1 MKRQLIIY
9 AGLFP
14 AITSCAVFN
23 ADLRYKPKSADEY
36 YFPSLS
42 AELCELIMNAYKE

>member
-9 AGLFP
+9 VGLFP

-23 ADLRYKPKSADEY
+23 ADFRYKPKSADEY

-42 AELCELIMNAYKE
+42 AELCELIMDAYEE